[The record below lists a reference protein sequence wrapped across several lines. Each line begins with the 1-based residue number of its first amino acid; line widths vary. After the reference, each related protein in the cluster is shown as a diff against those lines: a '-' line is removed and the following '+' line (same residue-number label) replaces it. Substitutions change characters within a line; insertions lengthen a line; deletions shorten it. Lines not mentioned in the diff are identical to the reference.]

1 MVIFYYFALYY
12 LLLGYISWDYILCID
27 YFNIKYCIVLLYCTI
42 LYYSYS
48 REACQPLG
56 FSTGELDDPMI
67 RAAKENAKA
76 KKERKEAALSA
87 KTKAKAARQYH
98 PENKIEV
105 GGLFVFSGLWVLFWS
120 VGISYSHIFNNMIM
134 SVYICNIFMILY
146 ESARKL
152 DVKN

>member
-27 YFNIKYCIVLLYCTI
+27 YFNIRYCIVLLYCTI

-105 GGLFVFSGLWVLFWS
+105 GGLFFFLVFEYYFDLLVYH
-120 VGISYSHIFNNMIM
+120 IHIFSIIWLCLCTSAIFSWFCM
-134 SVYICNIFMILY
+134 SQHGN
-146 ESARKL
+146 
-152 DVKN
+152 

>member
-1 MVIFYYFALYY
+1 
-12 LLLGYISWDYILCID
+12 
-27 YFNIKYCIVLLYCTI
+27 
-42 LYYSYS
+42 
-48 REACQPLG
+48 
-56 FSTGELDDPMI
+56 MI

-105 GGLFVFSGLWVLFWS
+105 GGLDFFLVFEYYFDLLV
-120 VGISYSHIFNNMIM
+120 YHIQIYAIIYM

-152 DVKN
+152 DVIN

>member
-1 MVIFYYFALYY
+1 V
-12 LLLGYISWDYILCID
+12 
-27 YFNIKYCIVLLYCTI
+27 
-42 LYYSYS
+42 
-48 REACQPLG
+48 ACQLLW

-105 GGLFVFSGLWVLFWS
+105 GGLDFFWS
-120 VGISYSHIFNNMIM
+120 LSIILICWYIIFK
-134 SVYICNIFMILY
+134 YFQ
-146 ESARKL
+146 
-152 DVKN
+152 